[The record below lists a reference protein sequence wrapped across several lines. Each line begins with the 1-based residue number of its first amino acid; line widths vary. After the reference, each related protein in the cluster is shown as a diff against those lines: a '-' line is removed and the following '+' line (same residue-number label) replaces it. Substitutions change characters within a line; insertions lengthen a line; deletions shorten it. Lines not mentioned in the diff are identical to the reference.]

1 MSTGI
6 HKNKNL
12 VNYKLK
18 NEFSRDI
25 ARPRPSYAPTEYT
38 HLTTGEILLRKIR
51 FRHPIEI

>member
-18 NEFSRDI
+18 INLVG
-25 ARPRPSYAPTEYT
+25 AYLVPSQYAPTEYT